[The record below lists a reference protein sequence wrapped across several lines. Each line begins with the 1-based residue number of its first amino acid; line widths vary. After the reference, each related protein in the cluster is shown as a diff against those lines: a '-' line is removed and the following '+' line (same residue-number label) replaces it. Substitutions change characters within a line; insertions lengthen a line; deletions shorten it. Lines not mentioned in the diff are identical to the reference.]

1 MASLAGRI
9 AEPTFKGVIGTLFTC
24 SVLTATAR
32 TVIRIRNQ
40 RRLLF
45 DDVMLI
51 FACTTLL
58 AATVL
63 LYSMMSVMYLVQEMT
78 LNPIP
83 ATLVQASAAG
93 FSERMSQYS
102 QLMFSFLALAWTTV
116 FAVKFC
122 FLLFFYQMLVRVPNL
137 MYICKIVFGITI
149 LCYCICVCG
158 IFIACPRVGLE
169 SLNCAQRSGFLKNFA
184 FGITEISLDITT
196 DLLIIMIP
204 ILLLWKVQIKA
215 RQKLLLGV
223 FLCLSICM
231 IAVAIVR
238 ISGLRIRHT
247 IIDVQWQA
255 FWLEVEATIA
265 VNVVSITA
273 FRSVLGIKA
282 SKAREKNRS
291 WYSYRRRHLSRK
303 SSKDPEN
310 NPDTDELS
318 SIPGVVSTEMRTVPR
333 GNRDSG
339 LIFCESAPRKSKDDW
354 SLPEQNIKTA
364 YKMTYGS
371 EIKTD
376 PAPVASF
383 V

>member
-1 MASLAGRI
+1 
-9 AEPTFKGVIGTLFTC
+9 
-24 SVLTATAR
+24 
-32 TVIRIRNQ
+32 
-40 RRLLF
+40 
-45 DDVMLI
+45 
-51 FACTTLL
+51 
-58 AATVL
+58 
-63 LYSMMSVMYLVQEMT
+63 
-78 LNPIP
+78 
-83 ATLVQASAAG
+83 
-93 FSERMSQYS
+93 
-102 QLMFSFLALAWTTV
+102 
-116 FAVKFC
+116 
-122 FLLFFYQMLVRVPNL
+122 
-137 MYICKIVFGITI
+137 
-149 LCYCICVCG
+149 
-158 IFIACPRVGLE
+158 
-169 SLNCAQRSGFLKNFA
+169 
-184 FGITEISLDITT
+184 
-196 DLLIIMIP
+196 MIP

-371 EIKTD
+371 EIVRHHRLVLVFYHPTRC
-376 PAPVASF
+376 
-383 V
+383 